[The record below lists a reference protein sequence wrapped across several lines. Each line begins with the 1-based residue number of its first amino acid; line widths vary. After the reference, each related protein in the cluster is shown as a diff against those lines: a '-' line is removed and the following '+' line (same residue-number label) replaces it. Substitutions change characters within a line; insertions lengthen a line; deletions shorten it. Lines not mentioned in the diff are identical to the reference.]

1 MSTVV
6 ITGAQWGD
14 EGKGKIVDILTED
27 ADYIVRYQGGHN
39 AGHTVVIGDSKFV
52 LHLIPSGILRPGK
65 ICVIGNGV
73 VIDPQALL
81 AEIDGLLEKG
91 IAVSENLL
99 ISGRAHIIMPYHRAI
114 EKESERQKGSLKI
127 GTTGRGIGPT
137 YADKMARVG
146 VRVADLLDKE
156 VFREKLKTNIQ
167 EMNYF
172 LDRLY
177 GAKGFVVE
185 DIYDEYTGYAERL
198 RDFITDTAVL
208 LNKVLREGKNVL
220 FEGAQGTH
228 LDVDHGTYPYVT
240 SSNATSGGACTGTG
254 VGPTKIDKVVGV
266 VKAYT
271 TRVGSGPFP
280 TELNDA
286 TGEYLRD
293 KGREFGATTGRP
305 RRCGWFDA
313 VATRYAADVN
323 GFTGMVLTKMDVLD
337 DLDEIRICTGYR
349 YQGKQY
355 TDMPSQLNVLEE
367 CEPVYET
374 IQGWKAATAGLSEY
388 DALPLNAKKY
398 VERIQELIGVDVD
411 IISTGFR
418 RNETIVL
425 RKIF

>member
-65 ICVIGNGV
+65 KCVIGNGV

-114 EKESERQKGSLKI
+114 EKESEKQKGSLKI

-208 LNKVLREGKNVL
+208 LNRVLREGKNVL

-286 TGEYLRD
+286 TGEFLRD

>member
-65 ICVIGNGV
+65 KCVIGNGV

-286 TGEYLRD
+286 TGEFLRD

>member
-65 ICVIGNGV
+65 KCVIGNGV

-81 AEIDGLLEKG
+81 AEIDGLLEKV

-114 EKESERQKGSLKI
+114 EKESEKQKGSLKI

-185 DIYDEYTGYAERL
+185 EIYDEYTGYAERL

-208 LNKVLREGKNVL
+208 LNRVLREGKNVL

-286 TGEYLRD
+286 TGEFLRD

-374 IQGWKAATAGLSEY
+374 IQGWKAATAGLSKY

>member
-1 MSTVV
+1 
-6 ITGAQWGD
+6 
-14 EGKGKIVDILTED
+14 
-27 ADYIVRYQGGHN
+27 
-39 AGHTVVIGDSKFV
+39 
-52 LHLIPSGILRPGK
+52 
-65 ICVIGNGV
+65 
-73 VIDPQALL
+73 
-81 AEIDGLLEKG
+81 
-91 IAVSENLL
+91 
-99 ISGRAHIIMPYHRAI
+99 
-114 EKESERQKGSLKI
+114 
-127 GTTGRGIGPT
+127 
-137 YADKMARVG
+137 MARVG
-146 VRVADLLDKE
+146 VRVADILDKE

-185 DIYDEYTGYAERL
+185 EVYDEYTGYAERL

-208 LNKVLREGKNVL
+208 LNKVLRDGKNVL

-286 TGEYLRD
+286 TGEFLRD
-293 KGREFGATTGRP
+293 KGREYGATTGRP

-337 DLDEIRICTGYR
+337 ELAEIKICTGYR

-355 TDMPSQLNVLEE
+355 TDMPSQLNVLEA

-374 IQGWKAATAGLSEY
+374 MQGWKASTAGLSDY
-388 DALPLNAKKY
+388 GALPLNAKKY
-398 VERIQELIGVDVD
+398 IERIKELIGVDID

-418 RNETIVL
+418 RDETIIL

>member
-65 ICVIGNGV
+65 KCVIGNGV

-114 EKESERQKGSLKI
+114 EKESEKQKGSLKI

-185 DIYDEYTGYAERL
+185 DIYDEYTWYAERL

-208 LNKVLREGKNVL
+208 LNRVLREGKNVL

-286 TGEYLRD
+286 TGEFLRD

>member
-65 ICVIGNGV
+65 KCVIGNGV

-99 ISGRAHIIMPYHRAI
+99 ISGRAHVIMPYHRAI
-114 EKESERQKGSLKI
+114 EKESEKQKGSLKI

-185 DIYDEYTGYAERL
+185 DIYDEYTWYAERL

-208 LNKVLREGKNVL
+208 LNRVLREGKNVL

-286 TGEYLRD
+286 TGEFLRD

-374 IQGWKAATAGLSEY
+374 IQGWKAATAGLSKY

-398 VERIQELIGVDVD
+398 IERIQELIGVDVD

>member
-39 AGHTVVIGDSKFV
+39 AGHTVVIGESKFI

-65 ICVIGNGV
+65 KCVIGNGV

-91 IAVSENLL
+91 IAVRENLL

-114 EKESERQKGSLKI
+114 EKESEKQKGSLKI

-146 VRVADLLDKE
+146 VRVADILDKD

-208 LNKVLREGKNVL
+208 LNRVLREGKNIL

-280 TELNDA
+280 TELEDA
-286 TGEYLRD
+286 TGEFLRD
-293 KGREFGATTGRP
+293 KGKEYGATTGRP

-374 IQGWKAATAGLSEY
+374 IQGWKASTAGLSDYE
-388 DALPLNAKKY
+388 ALPLNAKKY
-398 VERIQELIGVDVD
+398 IERIKELISVDVD

-418 RNETIVL
+418 RDETIIL

>member
-6 ITGAQWGD
+6 ITGGEWGD

-65 ICVIGNGV
+65 KCVIGNGV

-99 ISGRAHIIMPYHRAI
+99 ISGRAHVIMPYHRAI
-114 EKESERQKGSLKI
+114 EKESEKQKGSLKI

-185 DIYDEYTGYAERL
+185 EIYDEYTGYAERL

-208 LNKVLREGKNVL
+208 LNRVLREGKNVL

-286 TGEYLRD
+286 TGEFLRD

-374 IQGWKAATAGLSEY
+374 IQGWKAATAGLSKY

-418 RNETIVL
+418 RDETIVL

>member
-65 ICVIGNGV
+65 KCVIGNGV

-99 ISGRAHIIMPYHRAI
+99 ISGRAHVIMPYHRAI
-114 EKESERQKGSLKI
+114 EKESEKQKGSLKI

-185 DIYDEYTGYAERL
+185 EIYDEYTGYAERL

-208 LNKVLREGKNVL
+208 LNRVLREGKNVL

-286 TGEYLRD
+286 TGEFLRD

-418 RNETIVL
+418 RDETIVL